1 MTVVDFPVHY
11 VQAGDVRIAYHEA
24 GEGRPLL
31 MVHGNFAS
39 KRWFAEQLANPPP
52 GWRIVAPDLPNFG
65 DSEALPESVSIE
77 AYARYLHAFVQAL
90 DLPPFVLVGHS
101 LGGAVAQVYA
111 TEHPETLL
119 GLVLVAAPPPGGF
132 VYPEELYPVLESLK
146 GDREALAQALG
157 PTMAARRPPYFGVL
171 VDDALK
177 MHPDAYTGNGRALGR
192 YDVSAK
198 TERVTCPILV
208 VRGALDLPHLVS
220 EAMARATAASYANAR
235 LELPGHL
242 GHSPQLEDPVWFN
255 RLLRAF
261 LEGLP

>member
-1 MTVVDFPVHY
+1 MDFPVHY
-11 VQAGDVRIAYHEA
+11 VQAENVRIAYHEA
-24 GEGRPLL
+24 GAGRPLV

-39 KRWFAEQLANPPP
+39 KRWFSEQLADPPP
-52 GWRIVAPDLPNFG
+52 GWRVIAPDLPNFG
-65 DSEALPESVSIE
+65 DSDALPEAISIE
-77 AYARYLHAFVQAL
+77 AYARYLHAFTQAL
-90 DLPPFVLVGHS
+90 GLERFALLGHS

-146 GDREALAQALG
+146 GNREALAQALG
-157 PTMAARRPPYFGVL
+157 PTMAARRPAYFGAL

-192 YDVSAK
+192 YDVSNK
-198 TERVTCPILV
+198 TSRVRCPVLV
-208 VRGALDLPHLVS
+208 IRGALDLPHLVS
-220 EAMARATAASYANAR
+220 EEMARETAAAYPDAR
-235 LELPGHL
+235 LELPSHL
-242 GHSPQLEDPVWFN
+242 GHSPQIEDPAWFN
-255 RLLRAF
+255 KRLYAF